1 MKSNSEQ
8 TNPNIDDLHNIE
20 QYKESAALKS
30 ISIDPAAD
38 ADNPICEDYDKK
50 RHPLLFIKYLTKDEL
65 VRYDN
70 IDCSALV
77 FVLEGTV
84 RVSTGVYIKQT
95 VGGVNV
101 FVAHERDNVLIH
113 GIDDTVMLYCFFNSS
128 MDLCNGLS
136 LKASDDAQIKKVRHR
151 PKDELPTLPIPK
163 LLMEE
168 LGLTRKELASNLLDI
183 RFMELKRYII
193 LMMLRKLFHR
203 DDLIYMFR
211 YKTSEDFEFREL
223 VFHHY
228 RCDVNAQELAALT
241 GVPIA
246 TFNRKF
252 KKTFG
257 MSAKHWLNTRREIS
271 ILMDLT
277 TTDMTIKKIAA
288 KYNLTPNY
296 LSNFCKKH
304 LGDTPSSFREKD

>member
-1 MKSNSEQ
+1 MTDS
-8 TNPNIDDLHNIE
+8 T
-20 QYKESAALKS
+20 
-30 ISIDPAAD
+30 IDPASD
-38 ADNPICEDYDKK
+38 ADNSTCENNDSN
-50 RHPLLFIKYLTKDEL
+50 RQALFRIERLVKDQT
-65 VRYDN
+65 VSYCKIPN
-70 IDCSALV
+70 SGLV

-84 RVSTGVYIKQT
+84 RVSTGVYTKQV

-101 FVAHERDNVLIH
+101 FVAHERDNVLIR
-113 GIDDTVMLYCFFNSS
+113 GIDDAVILYCFFNSS
-128 MDLCNGLS
+128 MDLFNGLS

-168 LGLTRKELASNLLDI
+168 LELTRKELVSNLLDI

-193 LMMLRKLFHR
+193 LMMLSKLFHR

-223 VFHHY
+223 VFRHY
-228 RCDVNAQELAALT
+228 NCGVNAQELAALT

-257 MSAKHWLNTRREIS
+257 MSVLHWLNTRREIS

-277 TTDMTIKKIAA
+277 TTDMTIKEIAA

-296 LSNFCKKH
+296 FSDFCKMH

>member
-1 MKSNSEQ
+1 MTDS
-8 TNPNIDDLHNIE
+8 T
-20 QYKESAALKS
+20 
-30 ISIDPAAD
+30 IDPASD
-38 ADNPICEDYDKK
+38 ADNFTCENNDSN
-50 RHPLLFIKYLTKDEL
+50 RQALFRIERLAKDQM
-65 VRYDN
+65 VSYYK
-70 IDCSALV
+70 IPCSALV
-77 FVLEGTV
+77 FVLDGTV
-84 RVSTGVYIKQT
+84 RVSTDVYIKQT
-95 VGGVNV
+95 VGGGKNV
-101 FVAHERDNVLIH
+101 FVAHECDNVLIR
-113 GIDDTVMLYCFFNSS
+113 GVDDAVMLYCFFNSS
-128 MDLCNGLS
+128 MDLFNGLS

-193 LMMLRKLFHR
+193 LMMLSKLFRR

-211 YKTSEDFEFREL
+211 YKPGEDFEFSEL
-223 VFHHY
+223 VFRHY
-228 RCDVNAQELAALT
+228 NCGVNAQELATLT

-252 KKTFG
+252 KKAFG
-257 MSAKHWLNTRREIS
+257 MSVLHWLNTRREIS

-277 TTDMTIKKIAA
+277 TTDMTIKEIAA

-296 LSNFCKKH
+296 LSDFCKKH
-304 LGDTPSSFREKD
+304 LGDTPSSFREKG

>member
-1 MKSNSEQ
+1 MSWSDTTTLTARRWCLSWKGRYVCPLASTSNR
-8 TNPNIDDLHNIE
+8 P
-20 QYKESAALKS
+20 
-30 ISIDPAAD
+30 
-38 ADNPICEDYDKK
+38 
-50 RHPLLFIKYLTKDEL
+50 
-65 VRYDN
+65 
-70 IDCSALV
+70 
-77 FVLEGTV
+77 G
-84 RVSTGVYIKQT
+84 
-95 VGGVNV
+95 GGVNV

-113 GIDDTVMLYCFFNSS
+113 GIDNAVMLYCFFNSS

-168 LGLTRKELASNLLDI
+168 LELTRKELASNLLDI

-193 LMMLRKLFHR
+193 LMMLSKLFHR

-211 YKTSEDFEFREL
+211 YKPGEDFEFRDL
-223 VFHHY
+223 VFRHY
-228 RCDVNAQELAALT
+228 SCGVNAQELAALT

-257 MSAKHWLNTRREIS
+257 MSVIHWLNTRREIS
-271 ILMDLT
+271 IFMDLT
-277 TTDMTIKKIAA
+277 TTDMTIKEIAA
-288 KYNLTPNY
+288 KYNFTPNY

-304 LGDTPSSFREKD
+304 LGDTPSSFREKN

>member
-1 MKSNSEQ
+1 MTDS
-8 TNPNIDDLHNIE
+8 T
-20 QYKESAALKS
+20 
-30 ISIDPAAD
+30 IDPASD
-38 ADNPICEDYDKK
+38 ADNFTCENNDSN
-50 RHPLLFIKYLTKDEL
+50 RQALFRIERLAKDQM
-65 VRYDN
+65 VSYYK
-70 IDCSALV
+70 IPCSALV
-77 FVLEGTV
+77 FVLDGTV
-84 RVSTGVYIKQT
+84 CVSTDIYIKQT
-95 VGGVNV
+95 VGGKNV
-101 FVAHERDNVLIH
+101 FVAHECDNVLIR
-113 GIDDTVMLYCFFNSS
+113 GVDDAVMLYCFFNSS
-128 MDLCNGLS
+128 MDLFNGLS

-168 LGLTRKELASNLLDI
+168 LELTRKELASNLLDI

-193 LMMLRKLFHR
+193 LMMLSKLFRR

-211 YKTSEDFEFREL
+211 YKPGEDFEFSEL
-223 VFHHY
+223 VFRHY
-228 RCDVNAQELAALT
+228 NCGVNAQELATLT

-252 KKTFG
+252 KKAFG
-257 MSAKHWLNTRREIS
+257 MSVLHWLNTRREIS

-277 TTDMTIKKIAA
+277 TTDMTIKEIAA

-296 LSNFCKKH
+296 FSDFCKKH

>member
-1 MKSNSEQ
+1 MTDS
-8 TNPNIDDLHNIE
+8 T
-20 QYKESAALKS
+20 
-30 ISIDPAAD
+30 IDPASD
-38 ADNPICEDYDKK
+38 ADNFTCENNDSN
-50 RHPLLFIKYLTKDEL
+50 RQALFRIERLAKDQM
-65 VRYDN
+65 VSYYK
-70 IDCSALV
+70 IPCSALV
-77 FVLEGTV
+77 FVLDGTV
-84 RVSTGVYIKQT
+84 RVSTDVYIKQT
-95 VGGVNV
+95 VGGEKNV
-101 FVAHERDNVLIH
+101 FVAHECDNVLIR
-113 GIDDTVMLYCFFNSS
+113 GVDDAVMLYCFFNSS
-128 MDLCNGLS
+128 MDLFNGLS

-168 LGLTRKELASNLLDI
+168 LELTRKELASNLLDI

-193 LMMLRKLFHR
+193 LMMLSKLFRR

-211 YKTSEDFEFREL
+211 YKPGEDFEFSEL
-223 VFHHY
+223 VFRHY
-228 RCDVNAQELAALT
+228 NCGVNAQELATLT

-252 KKTFG
+252 KKAFG
-257 MSAKHWLNTRREIS
+257 MSVLHWLNTRREIS

-296 LSNFCKKH
+296 LSDFCKKH
-304 LGDTPSSFREKD
+304 LGDTPSSFREKG

>member
-1 MKSNSEQ
+1 M
-8 TNPNIDDLHNIE
+8 
-20 QYKESAALKS
+20 
-30 ISIDPAAD
+30 
-38 ADNPICEDYDKK
+38 
-50 RHPLLFIKYLTKDEL
+50 
-65 VRYDN
+65 
-70 IDCSALV
+70 
-77 FVLEGTV
+77 
-84 RVSTGVYIKQT
+84 
-95 VGGVNV
+95 
-101 FVAHERDNVLIH
+101 FVAHERDNVCIR
-113 GIDDTVMLYCFFNSS
+113 GIGDAVMLYCFFNSS
-128 MDLCNGLS
+128 MALCNDLS

-151 PKDELPTLPIPK
+151 PKDELPMLPIPK

-168 LGLTRKELASNLLDI
+168 LELTRKELASNLLDI
-183 RFMELKRYII
+183 RFMELKRYVI
-193 LMMLRKLFHR
+193 LMMLSKLFRR

-211 YKTSEDFEFREL
+211 YKPGEDFEFREL

-241 GVPIA
+241 GIPIA

-252 KKTFG
+252 KKVFG

-271 ILMDLT
+271 IFMDLT
-277 TTDMTIKKIAA
+277 TTDMTIKEIAA

>member
-1 MKSNSEQ
+1 MTDS
-8 TNPNIDDLHNIE
+8 T
-20 QYKESAALKS
+20 
-30 ISIDPAAD
+30 IDPASD
-38 ADNPICEDYDKK
+38 ADNFTCENNDSN
-50 RHPLLFIKYLTKDEL
+50 RQALFRIERLAKDQM
-65 VRYDN
+65 VSYYK
-70 IDCSALV
+70 IPCSALV
-77 FVLEGTV
+77 FVLDGTV
-84 RVSTGVYIKQT
+84 CVSTDIYIKQT
-95 VGGVNV
+95 VGGEKNV
-101 FVAHERDNVLIH
+101 FVAHECDNVLIR
-113 GIDDTVMLYCFFNSS
+113 GVDDAVMLYCFFNSS
-128 MDLCNGLS
+128 MDLFNGLS

-168 LGLTRKELASNLLDI
+168 LELTRKELASNLLDI

-193 LMMLRKLFHR
+193 LMMLSKLFRR

-211 YKTSEDFEFREL
+211 YKPGEDFEFSEL
-223 VFHHY
+223 VFRHY
-228 RCDVNAQELAALT
+228 NCGVNAQELAALT

-252 KKTFG
+252 KKAFG
-257 MSAKHWLNTRREIS
+257 MSVLHWLNTRREIS

-296 LSNFCKKH
+296 LSDFCKKH
-304 LGDTPSSFREKD
+304 LGDTPSSFREKG

>member
-1 MKSNSEQ
+1 M
-8 TNPNIDDLHNIE
+8 
-20 QYKESAALKS
+20 
-30 ISIDPAAD
+30 
-38 ADNPICEDYDKK
+38 
-50 RHPLLFIKYLTKDEL
+50 
-65 VRYDN
+65 
-70 IDCSALV
+70 
-77 FVLEGTV
+77 
-84 RVSTGVYIKQT
+84 
-95 VGGVNV
+95 
-101 FVAHERDNVLIH
+101 FVAHERDNVLIR
-113 GIDDTVMLYCFFNSS
+113 GIDDAVILYCFFNSS
-128 MDLCNGLS
+128 MDLCNGLL

-193 LMMLRKLFHR
+193 LMMLSKLFHR

-223 VFHHY
+223 VFRHY
-228 RCDVNAQELAALT
+228 NCGVNAQELAALT

-257 MSAKHWLNTRREIS
+257 MSVLHWLNTRREIS

-277 TTDMTIKKIAA
+277 TTDMTIKDIAA

-296 LSNFCKKH
+296 FSDFCKKH